1 MDGGGIKKAVELLI
15 RPWVATCAETRERL
29 SAHLEGELRGRDS
42 KRVFR
47 HLARCHRCREVLR
60 SLARAV
66 DALRSL
72 GQADVAPPA
81 PSVADSIADR
91 LRPDTG

>member
-1 MDGGGIKKAVELLI
+1 MDGGGIKKAVELLM

-29 SAHLEGELRGRDS
+29 SAHLEGELRGRES
-42 KRVFR
+42 KRVLR
-47 HLARCHRCREVLR
+47 HLARCERCREVLR

-81 PSVADSIADR
+81 PSAAESIADR
-91 LRPDTG
+91 LRPDTS